1 MESFDVGKYKQLL
14 EKAQKER
21 KAVVFVPNPTGGFKV
36 AFFGIEKNRG
46 FIQSLFAKDNA
57 QN

>member
-1 MESFDVGKYKQLL
+1 MEDKSMEQHKQLL
-14 EKAQKER
+14 EKARKER

-36 AFFGIEKNRG
+36 AFFDLEKNRG
-46 FIQSLFAKDNA
+46 FIQSLFSKDNA